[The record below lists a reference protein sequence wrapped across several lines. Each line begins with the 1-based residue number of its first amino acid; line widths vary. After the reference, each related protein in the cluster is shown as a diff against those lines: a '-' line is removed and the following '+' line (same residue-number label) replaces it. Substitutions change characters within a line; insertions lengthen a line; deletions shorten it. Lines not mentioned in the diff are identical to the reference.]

1 MIIIYRNMIKY
12 CRYSLLTD
20 FYIWVKVSVKIYKQV
35 EDKMKQVS
43 VVGIAGGTASGKSTI
58 VSQRKEVF
66 KDDIELICH
75 DSYYKANDD
84 KTIEERQN

>member
-1 MIIIYRNMIKY
+1 M
-12 CRYSLLTD
+12 
-20 FYIWVKVSVKIYKQV
+20 
-35 EDKMKQVS
+35 EDNMKQVS

-58 VSQRKEVF
+58 VSYIKEFF

-84 KTIEERQN
+84 KTMEERQNLNYDHPSSFETKRMFAPPVSSIYV